1 MITRTL
7 RQVSAVPRRVAP
19 SLPRAVA
26 PVAPVRALS
35 LSAQQKHDYRPSLLV
50 KWDPKWI
57 TEESE
62 RIMAKGYDRHN
73 SLGDRSDRERPI
85 PTKEELESPLLHAH
99 YPAQTIGD
107 KFAYNF
113 VELLKPFT
121 HAFFR
126 DKYNHHAVVLETVA
140 AVPGMVGGAFRHLRS
155 LRRMQR
161 DNGWIHPLWEEAEN
175 ERMHLLIW
183 MQVTKPTALEK
194 ALVVLA
200 QSVYGAA
207 YTLMYLLRPQIA
219 HRFVGYLEEEAVA
232 AYTAYLGA
240 IDSGAIKNGPAP
252 DIAKKYYRLP
262 DTATIRDVI
271 LYVRID
277 ECMHRCLNHK
287 FGDLSKLGLS
297 DQPPNYP
304 DVSATEATP
313 DANVIPSKKA

>member
-1 MITRTL
+1 L
-7 RQVSAVPRRVAP
+7 RQYADDG
-19 SLPRAVA
+19 LT
-26 PVAPVRALS
+26 
-35 LSAQQKHDYRPSLLV
+35 HDWYKMNR
-50 KWDPKWI
+50 
-57 TEESE
+57 
-62 RIMAKGYDRHN
+62 GYDRHN

-85 PTKEELESPLLHAH
+85 PTKEELTSPELHAH
-99 YPAQTIGD
+99 YPPQTLGD
-107 KFAYNF
+107 KFAYQA
-113 VELLKPFT
+113 VEALKPFT

-200 QSVYGAA
+200 QSVYGLA
-207 YTLMYLLRPQIA
+207 YTAMYLLRPQVA

-232 AYTAYLGA
+232 AYTAYLKAIETGA
-240 IDSGAIKNGPAP
+240 LKNGPAP
-252 DIAKKYYRLP
+252 EIAKKYYRLP
-262 DTATIRDVI
+262 DDATLRDVI

-277 ECMHRCLNHK
+277 ECMHR
-287 FGDLSKLGLS
+287 
-297 DQPPNYP
+297 Y
-304 DVSATEATP
+304 VTP
-313 DANVIPSKKA
+313 SFRSLIVHIAHLCCVVASR